1 LPLSSF
7 LRRLEA
13 LSAPDYLLISLPP
26 PTCGTFP
33 HEAICTYR
41 FPLITFPPPI
51 CGIYGTWL
59 PLLSFVHEMPTKLR
73 VHTRFLWPLHTI
85 RYDTTIRFPFVST
98 ATTMPSPP
106 SRLPRDQWPRNNCCR
121 RVWISRRLGVR
132 AIPPTF
138 EYAIILDMM
147 LHHYMV

>member
-41 FPLITFPPPI
+41 FPLITFPRRFVALTAH
-51 CGIYGTWL
+51 GSL
-59 PLLSFVHEMPTKLR
+59 FFPLY
-73 VHTRFLWPLHTI
+73 TRRQRSYAYIHASSGLYI
-85 RYDTTIRFPFVST
+85 RYDTIRRYVFLLLAP
-98 ATTMPSPP
+98 
-106 SRLPRDQWPRNNCCR
+106 RRQCLPHPL
-121 RVWISRRLGVR
+121 ISHEISGHGTNVVVAFGFLGVW
-132 AIPPTF
+132 AFALYPPRLNTQSSW
-138 EYAIILDMM
+138 I
-147 LHHYMV
+147 